1 MKKMRKIMGCITA
14 AVMALALSL
23 SVNVQAAEKT
33 LTETVPSDESEV
45 TVTKVYKLRNGDT
58 VSPEEIFTL
67 VQEGDGTV
75 TDGEAASAPHLGTVT
90 GASYTLGNATKDGVE
105 KTITIVLPEY
115 ERVGVYEYTL
125 KEVIPDRP
133 TAGVIYRSAAIRL
146 VVTVVQ
152 GENGKLRIAAV
163 HTEDENGN
171 KNDSFENIYEAG
183 KLNITKTVKGN
194 LADPDRY
201 FEFKVKLTG
210 DSKKLYKES
219 YNITGGSYAQNP
231 DTISVGEEKT
241 VHLKHGETITIPDLP
256 YGVSYTVTET
266 ADSKYTTTSEN
277 TSGTISSAETTA
289 SFTNTRTGTID
300 MGVNLDNIPY
310 VLAFTVVVLAAGA
323 ALFFRKNRKQD

>member
-105 KTITIVLPEY
+105 KTITIMLPEY

-163 HTEDENGN
+163 HTEDENGD

-310 VLAFTVVVLAAGA
+310 VLAFIVVVLAAGA
-323 ALFFRKNRKQD
+323 ALFFRKNTKQD